1 MVWLTRDP
9 VLFLACELLQA
20 LVIGQMGPD
29 AVESA
34 PTTEDMIWWGRGP
47 GLRYSMQIFR
57 SCAATQ
63 QGSISC
69 TVSERKMEP
78 EAVGQELPLKSN

>member
-9 VLFLACELLQA
+9 GKECKIVLFLACELLQA

-47 GLRYSMQIFR
+47 GLRYSMHIFR

-69 TVSERKMEP
+69 KRT
-78 EAVGQELPLKSN
+78 QEGT

>member
-47 GLRYSMQIFR
+47 GLRYS
-57 SCAATQ
+57 
-63 QGSISC
+63 
-69 TVSERKMEP
+69 TVSVEIIENSLNLSRSHTTIFEIRKST
-78 EAVGQELPLKSN
+78 K